1 MMSFFLQTLPL
12 PLLHDRRLPSDIGL
26 YGLPPAIYKPGLP
39 RGHSAHAD
47 EQKHIEVAEG
57 HTVPLPYARGGRPST
72 TLAAGHPPGLTLHL
86 QWRGWG
92 WGPALVMG
100 VRKEMTMTQGLY
112 VTAEFYMLI
121 LSANTECV

>member
-1 MMSFFLQTLPL
+1 MFMMSFSLQALPL
-12 PLLHDRRLPSDIGL
+12 PLLHDRGLPSDTGL
-26 YGLPPAIYKPGLP
+26 CGLPPAVYKPGLP

-57 HTVPLPYARGGRPST
+57 HTVPLPYARGGRRST
-72 TLAAGHPPGLTLHL
+72 TLAAGAPPGLTLHL

-100 VRKEMTMTQGLY
+100 AGRKWL
-112 VTAEFYMLI
+112 
-121 LSANTECV
+121 

>member
-1 MMSFFLQTLPL
+1 MMSFSLQALPL

-26 YGLPPAIYKPGLP
+26 YGLPPAVHKPGLP
-39 RGHSAHAD
+39 RGHSAYAD

-57 HTVPLPYARGGRPST
+57 HTVPLPYARGGRCST
-72 TLAAGHPPGLTLHL
+72 TLAAGDPPGLTLHL

-92 WGPALVMG
+92 PALVMG
-100 VRKEMTMTQGLY
+100 SRKEMARTQGLY